1 MGCRPRQGPYW
12 VYHGMSDRLV
22 TALPWFLGDE
32 YASLLLLVTDPE
44 KLPDKFADWLQR
56 AEATEKHLQ
65 SNGYTVV
72 RSVIRAA
79 AFASWCKQREVSP
92 DQRARFAY
100 AKELAEAG
108 TSEHEGN
115 T

>member
-1 MGCRPRQGPYW
+1 
-12 VYHGMSDRLV
+12 MSDRLV

-44 KLPDKFADWLQR
+44 KLPEKFEDWLQR

-72 RSVIRAA
+72 RSVIRVA
-79 AFASWCKQREVSP
+79 AFATWCKQRDVLP
-92 DQRARFAY
+92 DQRARFGY
-100 AKELAEAG
+100 AKELAGTG
-108 TSEHEGN
+108 TSEPEGN
-115 T
+115 S